1 MRDAGTVIVS
11 RRADWP
17 LRMRVSKSPTGSV
30 IMVYGPP
37 LPARL
42 DDAGQSAR
50 RRKFSQRQA
59 RKLEFAVHGA
69 RTARELA
76 PIADARRRRIA
87 RQLGELEPGAEAL
100 LRRQLV
106 VDSHGFQLGPLGG
119 VLLRHSLAPLVL
131 LDRTRLG
138 HSMSPAFRPR
148 TGSRKRGEAPWLP
161 RPSSPLCR

>member
-1 MRDAGTVIVS
+1 MREAGTVTLS

-42 DDAGQSAR
+42 HDAGQSAR
-50 RRKFSQRQA
+50 RGEFAQREP
-59 RKLEFAVHGA
+59 RKLELAVHGP
-69 RTARELA
+69 RTARDRA
-76 PIADARRRRIA
+76 SVANTRRRGVA

-106 VDSHGFQLGPLGG
+106 VHRHRLQLGALAGE
-119 VLLRHSLAPLVL
+119 LLRHPGAAVVL
-131 LDRTRLG
+131 LDRTLLG
-138 HSMSPAFRPR
+138 HFSLASVHEREVE
-148 TGSRKRGEAPWLP
+148 T
-161 RPSSPLCR
+161 